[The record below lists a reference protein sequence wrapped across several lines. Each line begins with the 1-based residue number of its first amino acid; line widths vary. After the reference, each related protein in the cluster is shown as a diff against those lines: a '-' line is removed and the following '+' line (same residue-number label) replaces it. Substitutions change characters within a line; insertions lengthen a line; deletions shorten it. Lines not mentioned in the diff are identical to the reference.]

1 MFSQVLPR
9 CENADSACTVAAR
22 REWSAH
28 AIASTDSSGTGLSRL
43 GCAGPTITRFL
54 RAIGLIRRHPS
65 CSWAA
70 TCGPT
75 AIFAI
80 ATPPARSS
88 GCGLGTSPSEE
99 LSGGR
104 QRYSCGRASR
114 LRGQSTYIFLPT
126 SRIGLKTSRQPRT
139 LIDCPPGIQFGCRVG
154 TSNNVRRGAA
164 SQ

>member
-1 MFSQVLPR
+1 MFSQVLPY
-9 CENADSACTVAAR
+9 CENADSACIVAAWR
-22 REWSAH
+22 GWSAH
-28 AIASTDSSGTGLSRL
+28 AIASTDSSGTGLSSL
-43 GCAGPTITRFL
+43 GCSGPTITRFL
-54 RAIGLIRRHPS
+54 RANGLIRRHPS

-114 LRGQSTYIFLPT
+114 LRGQSTYKLFADIPNWPKDEPPAAHPDRLPAWHPV
-126 SRIGLKTSRQPRT
+126 RLP
-139 LIDCPPGIQFGCRVG
+139 CRHL
-154 TSNNVRRGAA
+154 
-164 SQ
+164 Q

>member
-99 LSGGR
+99 LSGGQ

-114 LRGQSTYIFLPT
+114 LRVQSTYIFFADIPNWPKDEPPAALPD
-126 SRIGLKTSRQPRT
+126 RLPAWHPARLP
-139 LIDCPPGIQFGCRVG
+139 CRHL
-154 TSNNVRRGAA
+154 
-164 SQ
+164 Q